1 MAPHLSSILPHV
13 WSTLTQGADRY
24 HRTVVNY
31 IDEVDDPVDSDGKK
45 GFSSF
50 ILPITVC
57 AELARKK

>member
-31 IDEVDDPVDSDGKK
+31 IDEADDPVDSDGKK
-45 GFSSF
+45 RIPSKVKNLF
-50 ILPITVC
+50 I
-57 AELARKK
+57 